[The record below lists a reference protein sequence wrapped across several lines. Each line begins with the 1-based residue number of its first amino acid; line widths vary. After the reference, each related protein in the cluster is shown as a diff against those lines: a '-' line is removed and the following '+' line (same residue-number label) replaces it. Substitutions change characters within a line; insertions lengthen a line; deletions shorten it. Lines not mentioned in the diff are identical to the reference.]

1 MDLNL
6 HELAEA
12 FTLDGDS
19 DDDARV
25 SQGSGEEEAWRG
37 ATWSLSRH
45 R

>member
-25 SQGSGEEEAWRG
+25 SQGSGEEAG
-37 ATWSLSRH
+37 VAGSTTQK
-45 R
+45 